1 MITNW
6 MLWKV
11 KRANENKNSIDYDKW
26 RIELDKQFNHLK
38 NAPIDEY
45 FSRILDIATQ
55 MKNKWIK
62 F

>member
-1 MITNW
+1 MKKTEREIQ
-6 MLWKV
+6 LEKQLEYEKWK
-11 KRANENKNSIDYDKW
+11 ST
-26 RIELDKQFNHLK
+26 LDNQYRNLK

-55 MKNKWIK
+55 MKNNWIK

>member
-1 MITNW
+1 MISNW
-6 MLWKV
+6 MIGKA
-11 KRANENKNSIDYDKW
+11 KRANERSIDYDTW
-26 RIELDKQFNHLK
+26 RIWLDKEFNHLK

-55 MKNKWIK
+55 MKDNWIK